1 MIKDFSE
8 FSLLP
13 EWSAE
18 LALAFA
24 PMNMNFILFQ
34 PL

>member
-1 MIKDFSE
+1 MDFRD

-13 EWSAE
+13 GLSVE

-24 PMNMNFILFQ
+24 PMNMNFITLQ
-34 PL
+34 PF